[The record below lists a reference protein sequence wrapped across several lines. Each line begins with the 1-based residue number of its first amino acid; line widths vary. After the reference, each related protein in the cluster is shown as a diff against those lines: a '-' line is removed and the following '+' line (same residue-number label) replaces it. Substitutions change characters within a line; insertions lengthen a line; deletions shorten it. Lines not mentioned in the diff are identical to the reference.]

1 MADNNYDLKIPKKM
15 CNPPVWLSLPSA
27 WDWSISNAENL
38 RKMAY
43 NINVIIQYLQDLQT
57 NYEAY
62 TDKKVAELKD
72 YVDAADKA
80 LHDYADSLNAA
91 MKSYVDAQD
100 LAYWERHTKDI
111 TRLQNNIDALRAY
124 CDENFNDIRT
134 KHAQDIAQLKGALEA
149 QYEQLMAYTDRQ
161 IDIVQAWVNE
171 ELDKIRLE
179 VDEINEDGFRINNP
193 TTGERDHVG
202 NTVSDVYNALRVHA
216 ITCDEF
222 DSWFDFYGN
231 TCDDFRNLFMSALEF
246 DTYSREIMFAEY
258 RAEVNSPVTGEMVSH
273 AVALEQVKTFNA
285 EQTLDCTDRDGLDLT
300 CEQILAKNWS
310 AFKWDTES
318 VGYFNTD
325 TFLIFKT
332 NNFFVVINN
341 YTFDRSAFPE
351 ESTTGTN
358 TVYPSVSGWHF
369 DIVKLEP
376 IYDATDNASINMS
389 TVIYNRKNIQN
400 GVKVTQFSITYNKTE
415 ENNARMSGCTCT
427 IIDIYN
433 SFSEAK
439 GGKIA

>member
-149 QYEQLMAYTDRQ
+149 QYEQLVAYTDRQ

-222 DSWFDFYGN
+222 ESWFDFYGN

-285 EQTLDCTDRDGLDLT
+285 EQTLDCTDRDGLALT

-341 YTFDRSAFPE
+341 YTFDRGAFPE

-358 TVYPSVSGWHF
+358 TVYTSVSGWHF

-376 IYDATDNASINMS
+376 IYDATDNTLINMS